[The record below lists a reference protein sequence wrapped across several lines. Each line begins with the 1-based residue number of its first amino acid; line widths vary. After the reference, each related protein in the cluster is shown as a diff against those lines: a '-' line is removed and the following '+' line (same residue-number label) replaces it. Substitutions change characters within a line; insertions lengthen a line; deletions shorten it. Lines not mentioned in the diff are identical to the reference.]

1 MIKIKQGL
9 DLPISGSPEQII
21 SEGRTAR
28 SVAVIGS
35 DYVGMKPTMAVA
47 VGDRVKKGQ
56 LLFTDKK
63 TPGIRYTAL
72 AGGTVAAINR
82 GEKRILQSVVIDV
95 ESAESGQEE
104 EETFTSYKTEEL
116 AGLTAEQVEALL
128 NESGLWTALRTRP
141 FSKVPALESR
151 PSSIFVTAIDTH
163 PLAANPEVV
172 IKEYAEAFEQGVNI
186 LGKLSG
192 GKIFLCKAPGA
203 SIPAGIANSEEFAGP
218 HPAGL
223 PSTHIHFLDPVSA
236 SKTVWQIGYQD
247 VIAIGK
253 LFTTGKLFTDR
264 VVALVGPQVEKPR
277 LVRTRLG
284 ANTDE
289 MTAGELKS
297 GTSRVISGSVFG
309 GRTASGAFAYLS
321 RYHNQLSV
329 LEESDER
336 LFLGWV
342 NPTVDRFS
350 ILRVMTS
357 GLSKSRLFN
366 FSTTTNGGERA
377 MVPVGNYEKVMP
389 LDILATQLLRA
400 IIVGDTEVAQKLGAL
415 ELEEEDLAL
424 CTFVCAGKYEYG
436 PLLRDN
442 LTRIELEG

>member
-9 DLPISGSPEQII
+9 DLPIAGSPEQSI
-21 SEGRTAR
+21 EQGRAVR
-28 SVAVIGS
+28 SVAVLGF

-56 LLFTDKK
+56 LLFSDKK
-63 TPGIRYTAL
+63 TPGIRYTAP

-82 GEKRILQSVVIDV
+82 GERRVFQSVVIDIDGP
-95 ESAESGQEE
+95 ES
-104 EETFTSYKTEEL
+104 EETFAVYKPEEL
-116 AGLTAEQVEALL
+116 TGLSADQVEAQL

-141 FSKVPALESR
+141 FSKVPALGSR
-151 PSSIFVTAIDTH
+151 PASIFVTAIDTH

-172 IKEYAEAFEQGVNI
+172 IKEHAEAFEQGISI

-192 GKIFLCKAPGA
+192 GKIFLCKAPDA
-203 SIPAGIANSEEFAGP
+203 NIPAGIANSEEFAGP

-236 SKTVWQIGYQD
+236 SKTVWQVGYQD
-247 VIAIGK
+247 VIAVGK

-264 VVALVGPQVEKPR
+264 VVALAGPQVEKPR
-277 LVRTRLG
+277 LIRTRLG
-284 ANTDE
+284 ASTDE
-289 MTAGELKS
+289 LAAGELKA
-297 GTSRVISGSVFG
+297 GVNRIISGSVFG
-309 GRTASGAFAYLS
+309 GRTANGAFAYLG
-321 RYHNQLSV
+321 RYHNQVSV
-329 LEESDER
+329 LEEGDER

-400 IIVGDTEVAQKLGAL
+400 IIVGDTETAQKLGAL

>member
-9 DLPISGSPEQII
+9 DLPIAGSPEQSI
-21 SEGRTAR
+21 EQGRAVR
-28 SVAVIGS
+28 SVALVGF

-56 LLFTDKK
+56 LLFSDKK
-63 TPGIRYTAL
+63 TPGIRYTAP

-82 GEKRILQSVVIDV
+82 GERRVFQSVVIDIDGP
-95 ESAESGQEE
+95 ES
-104 EETFTSYKTEEL
+104 EETFAVYKPEEL
-116 AGLTAEQVEALL
+116 TGLSADQVEAQL

-141 FSKVPALESR
+141 FSKVPALGSR
-151 PSSIFVTAIDTH
+151 PASIFVTAIDTH

-172 IKEYAEAFEQGVNI
+172 IKEHAEAFEQGISI

-192 GKIFLCKAPGA
+192 GKIFLCKAPDA
-203 SIPAGIANSEEFAGP
+203 NIPAGIANSEEFAGP

-236 SKTVWQIGYQD
+236 SKTVWQVGYQD
-247 VIAIGK
+247 VIAVGK

-264 VVALVGPQVEKPR
+264 VIALAGPQVDNPR
-277 LVRTRLG
+277 LLRTRLG
-284 ANTDE
+284 ASTDE
-289 MTAGELKS
+289 LSAGELKV
-297 GTSRVISGSVFG
+297 GNNRIISGSVFG
-309 GRTASGAFAYLS
+309 GRTANGAFAYLG
-321 RYHNQLSV
+321 RYHNQVSV
-329 LEESDER
+329 LEEGDER

-400 IIVGDTEVAQKLGAL
+400 IIVGDTETAQKLGAL

>member
-9 DLPISGSPEQII
+9 DLPIAGSPEQSI
-21 SEGRTAR
+21 EQGRAVR
-28 SVAVIGS
+28 SVAVLGF

-56 LLFTDKK
+56 LLFSDKK
-63 TPGIRYTAL
+63 TPGIRYTAP

-82 GEKRILQSVVIDV
+82 GERRVFQSVVIDIDGP
-95 ESAESGQEE
+95 ES
-104 EETFTSYKTEEL
+104 EETFAVYKPEEL
-116 AGLTAEQVEALL
+116 TGLSADQVEAQL

-141 FSKVPALESR
+141 FSKVPALGSR
-151 PSSIFVTAIDTH
+151 PASIFVTAIDTH

-172 IKEYAEAFEQGVNI
+172 IKEHAEAFEQGISI

-192 GKIFLCKAPGA
+192 GKIFLCKAPDA
-203 SIPAGIANSEEFAGP
+203 NIPAGIANSEEFAGP

-236 SKTVWQIGYQD
+236 SKTVWQVGYQD
-247 VIAIGK
+247 VIAVGK
-253 LFTTGKLFTDR
+253 LFTTGNLFTDR
-264 VVALVGPQVEKPR
+264 VVALAGPQVEKPR
-277 LVRTRLG
+277 LIRTRLG
-284 ANTDE
+284 ASTDE
-289 MTAGELKS
+289 LAAGELKA
-297 GTSRVISGSVFG
+297 GVNRIISGSVFG
-309 GRTASGAFAYLS
+309 GRTANGAFAYLG
-321 RYHNQLSV
+321 RYHNQVSV
-329 LEESDER
+329 LEEGDER

-400 IIVGDTEVAQKLGAL
+400 IIVGDTETAQKLGAL